1 MHDYVVVPD
10 GYGQVLMINLLC
22 PKHDVLLCSGIHDLE
37 NIHPWGALI
46 GMCNWV
52 AMTV

>member
-1 MHDYVVVPD
+1 
-10 GYGQVLMINLLC
+10 MINYY
-22 PKHDVLLCSGIHDLE
+22 VLNMMYFCVVHGIHDLE
-37 NIHPWGALI
+37 NIHPWEVLI